1 MMELSIYRNAMQA
14 VSSYFSSQSTSLLRA
29 ALFSFFACSIFVV
42 ILLVLML
49 PSVSM
54 FLLISGSVH
63 PNPGSICPISVLAS
77 MYGFDVFTFLET
89 WLNSSGAY
97 DSIVI
102 PGYSYPLK
110 KDKAAKLGRGVLLFV
125 PKLITNKRRVDC

>member
-1 MMELSIYRNAMQA
+1 
-14 VSSYFSSQSTSLLRA
+14 
-29 ALFSFFACSIFVV
+29 
-42 ILLVLML
+42 ML
-49 PSVSM
+49 
-54 FLLISGSVH
+54 LLISGSVH
-63 PNPGSICPISVLAS
+63 PNPGPNICPISVLAS

>member
-1 MMELSIYRNAMQA
+1 
-14 VSSYFSSQSTSLLRA
+14 
-29 ALFSFFACSIFVV
+29 
-42 ILLVLML
+42 ML
-49 PSVSM
+49 
-54 FLLISGSVH
+54 LLISGSVH
-63 PNPGSICPISVLAS
+63 PNPGSSSVNFSIAHVNAGKLTVHDKLSEISVLAS